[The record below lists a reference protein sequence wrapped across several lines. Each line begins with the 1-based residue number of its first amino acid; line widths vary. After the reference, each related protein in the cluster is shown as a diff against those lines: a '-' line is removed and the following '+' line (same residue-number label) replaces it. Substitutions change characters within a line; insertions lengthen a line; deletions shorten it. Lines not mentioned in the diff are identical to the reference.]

1 MPDIIPWG
9 RHCDDAD
16 KADHLARQELANGN
30 QKRAEFWRNIADQK
44 RVDAKRAMEI
54 QLPKGLQR

>member
-1 MPDIIPWG
+1 MSDILPWG

-16 KADHLARQELANGN
+16 KEDHLSRQELANGN
-30 QKRAEFWRNIADQK
+30 QKRAEFWRGIADQK

>member
-1 MPDIIPWG
+1 MSDILPWG
-9 RHCDDAD
+9 KHCDQAAEAD
-16 KADHLARQELANGN
+16 KLSRMELANGN
-30 QKRAEFWRNIADQK
+30 ERRAEFWRNIADQK